1 MIELRTIVMGILRE
15 QKMFYRTID
24 ADFLFIT
31 IDCYLIPDIY
41 AFCGKDE
48 NGEWELSHICD
59 EKRMLEIKMELENE
73 DYTVSIV

>member
-59 EKRMLEIKMELENE
+59 EKRMLELKKELENE
-73 DYTVSIV
+73 DFTVSIV

>member
-1 MIELRTIVMGILRE
+1 MGILRE

-41 AFCGKDE
+41 AFCCKDE
-48 NGEWELSHICD
+48 NSEWELSHICD
-59 EKRMLEIKMELENE
+59 KKRMLEIKMEIENANF
-73 DYTVSIV
+73 TVSIV

>member
-1 MIELRTIVMGILRE
+1 MIELRTIVKGILRE

-24 ADFLFIT
+24 ASFLFIT

-48 NGEWELSHICD
+48 NGEWELSHFCD
-59 EKRMLEIKMELENE
+59 EKRMLELKMELENE
-73 DYTVSIV
+73 DFTVSIV

>member
-31 IDCYLIPDIY
+31 IDCYLNPDIY

-59 EKRMLEIKMELENE
+59 EKRMLEIKIELENE
-73 DYTVSIV
+73 DFTVSIV